1 LLAAVLLYIT
11 LNAGCPNRPE
21 KNRSYTTAGRTDRRS
36 AAATASRNYRQMN
49 FEQFMF
55 IYLAETSRF
64 GITLLLIVPLISLS

>member
-1 LLAAVLLYIT
+1 MPAVPT
-11 LNAGCPNRPE
+11 GRK